1 VVTHVCHV
9 PWGCHPSYAQGYYDR
24 DNDFY
29 VEWDTISRDPEGLKK
44 FLDEFVYGC
53 KDHSEYMKKLGE
65 GKMQKLKAKPRV
77 CAGVD
82 YGY

>member
-1 VVTHVCHV
+1 V
-9 PWGCHPSYAQGYYDR
+9 QGYYDR

-29 VEWDTISRDPEGLKK
+29 VQWEDISRDPKRYADW
-44 FLDEFVYGC
+44 LDAFVFGVP
-53 KDHSEYMKKLGE
+53 DRAGYMEKLGA
-65 GKMQKLKAKPRV
+65 GLMDKLRARPRV